1 MERGMSTSNAQ
12 AFLAIAG
19 IFKNEAPYILEWIA
33 HHRLLGIHRFFIA
46 DNDSTDISAELF
58 EALARLG
65 HVELIRHTTEP
76 GTKPQIPAYQR
87 LVELAGDHIRW
98 MAFIDADEFI
108 WPTSPGPG
116 IEDFIRTLD
125 ARGDVGALALN
136 WATYGSGRNYFYE
149 NAPVQQRFQHC
160 ASPAHGLNQH
170 IKSIVKLQALDRFA
184 SVHGVDLKP
193 PYRCVMSD
201 GHDLVEPAEYAQH
214 EHFRMTH
221 SDRVCW
227 NSFRI
232 NHYVI
237 KSWIEFAKRKIPRGR
252 AYTDS
257 VALTKSFFLGHD
269 NNDCPQPMPEAH
281 LRALAD
287 EIQRLRDQ
295 LQGIG
300 FALDR
305 LDLACSAAELNVGTC
320 TGPIEGCID
329 DLTLN
334 GEGLQISGWGLAWR
348 DSALRGLRVQVNQQ
362 DVPLSHFVAL
372 ARSDVQTHYV
382 KAPVNSGFSALCA
395 REHLPQTIHTVTI
408 HGLVEDGFSEPIEFG
423 KYVDIPGLAHPV
435 LRDHT

>member
-1 MERGMSTSNAQ
+1 
-12 AFLAIAG
+12 
-19 IFKNEAPYILEWIA
+19 
-33 HHRLLGIHRFFIA
+33 
-46 DNDSTDISAELF
+46 
-58 EALARLG
+58 
-65 HVELIRHTTEP
+65 
-76 GTKPQIPAYQR
+76 
-87 LVELAGDHIRW
+87 
-98 MAFIDADEFI
+98 
-108 WPTSPGPG
+108 
-116 IEDFIRTLD
+116 
-125 ARGDVGALALN
+125 
-136 WATYGSGRNYFYE
+136 
-149 NAPVQQRFQHC
+149 
-160 ASPAHGLNQH
+160 
-170 IKSIVKLQALDRFA
+170 
-184 SVHGVDLKP
+184 
-193 PYRCVMSD
+193 
-201 GHDLVEPAEYAQH
+201 
-214 EHFRMTH
+214 
-221 SDRVCW
+221 
-227 NSFRI
+227 
-232 NHYVI
+232 
-237 KSWIEFAKRKIPRGR
+237 
-252 AYTDS
+252 
-257 VALTKSFFLGHD
+257 LTKSFFLGHD